1 MDSFLEKPPQPGKEK
16 PQINQQPPSQ
26 DLPPFDP
33 PEAATNYEVIRA
45 RELGEVVRDPEH
57 IGLNF
62 DSAHIV
68 SPNVR
73 RRALAA
79 KNYLASGG
87 TLKDLAARYSTPDH
101 PITSEKVQLAIQAE
115 LSKPARL
122 ARELSELPTGAKF
135 RIHPDGPQSPFNVT
149 KCIHADTNSHAVANF
164 DPDAMQQ
171 IAILKEKAAGSDLT
185 VVMSLWR
192 ADYDSDLPNTPAE
205 IADYTLL
212 CQEFV
217 RQSGFAKTAGEG
229 LVLELGNE
237 TNVNRTTR
245 DGDARPFDRE
255 SFANS
260 SSPDDYAKF
269 YTEVASALKSEFPR
283 LKLAVAGTAFYDPT
297 YLSRVVSQVA
307 AQNPHL
313 IDVLSFHPYRDTST
327 HGTAEIKDNQ
337 KIPCSLNFEEQLERL
352 RTIAKTVDATV
363 NVGEVSFTQEW
374 GRSID
379 TFEQARN
386 TALAQKLDVV
396 NYLWPGEQILRYP

>member
-1 MDSFLEKPPQPGKEK
+1 MRLAIKECYNNTMDSFLEKAPQPSKEK
-16 PQINQQPPSQ
+16 LQINQQPPSQ
-26 DLPPFDP
+26 DLPSFDP
-33 PEAATNYEVIRA
+33 PEAVTSYEIIRA

-79 KNYLASGG
+79 ENYLASGG

-101 PITSEKVQLAIQAE
+101 PITPEKVQLAIQAE

-122 ARELSELPTGAKF
+122 ARELSELPAGAKF
-135 RIHPDGPQSPFNVT
+135 RIHPDGPQSPFSVT
-149 KCIHADTNSHAVANF
+149 ECIHADANSHAVANF
-164 DPDAMQQ
+164 DPDAMRQ

-205 IADYTLL
+205 IA
-212 CQEFV
+212 
-217 RQSGFAKTAGEG
+217 
-229 LVLELGNE
+229 
-237 TNVNRTTR
+237 R

-269 YTEVASALKSEFPR
+269 YTEVASTLKSEFPR